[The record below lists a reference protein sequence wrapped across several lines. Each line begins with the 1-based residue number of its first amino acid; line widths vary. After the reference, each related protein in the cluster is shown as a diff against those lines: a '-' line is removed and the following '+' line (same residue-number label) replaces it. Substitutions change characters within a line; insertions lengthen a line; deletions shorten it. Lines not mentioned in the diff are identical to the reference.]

1 MATIYWSVEF
11 LASFVET
18 CMCCVFCG
26 TFLEKNKSLDKNAI
40 MICSFIV
47 SAVVVGILN
56 QYSLFSYVT
65 ALVSGVI
72 CVTVQWILY
81 RKNIGITAVLVLVFM
96 VMILVIDFV
105 IVQAVTLALSIE
117 AQSIVQNQNPTRI
130 VCTILSKAIMV
141 LSVFVIYKGNRNSQI
156 LSKKQI
162 GLMCVVSVII
172 FTSDFMLMR
181 STLLMQDEEIAV
193 FAIMFFVTSII
204 LVLLLFLFVIQISE
218 NYEKDKNLSLIEMR
232 NDMLQKSLEDT
243 RHAFNLWR
251 KSVHD
256 YKYHIIYLTRL
267 CNEGRFYEIKEYLD
281 SESRLTDSKMF
292 YIETGDSVVDTIVNT
307 KQSLADEKGI
317 MFIVNASVPKE
328 CKIKQMDMAS
338 ILGNLL
344 DNAIN
349 ACVDVNT
356 KPYVDV
362 KIKQEKNFILIR
374 IANSFSGELPV
385 NMKSTKRD
393 KTFHGIGIKSVKSIV
408 KKYSGEYEMTYE
420 NGEVVTRILLLNE
433 E

>member
-162 GLMCVVSVII
+162 GQIGRASC
-172 FTSDFMLMR
+172 R
-181 STLLMQDEEIAV
+181 ERV
-193 FAIMFFVTSII
+193 FCWV
-204 LVLLLFLFVIQISE
+204 
-218 NYEKDKNLSLIEMR
+218 
-232 NDMLQKSLEDT
+232 
-243 RHAFNLWR
+243 
-251 KSVHD
+251 
-256 YKYHIIYLTRL
+256 
-267 CNEGRFYEIKEYLD
+267 
-281 SESRLTDSKMF
+281 
-292 YIETGDSVVDTIVNT
+292 
-307 KQSLADEKGI
+307 
-317 MFIVNASVPKE
+317 
-328 CKIKQMDMAS
+328 
-338 ILGNLL
+338 
-344 DNAIN
+344 
-349 ACVDVNT
+349 
-356 KPYVDV
+356 
-362 KIKQEKNFILIR
+362 
-374 IANSFSGELPV
+374 
-385 NMKSTKRD
+385 
-393 KTFHGIGIKSVKSIV
+393 
-408 KKYSGEYEMTYE
+408 
-420 NGEVVTRILLLNE
+420 
-433 E
+433 